1 MQRKSETG
9 DGQHEEHFILLLSLP
24 TKQGFSVF
32 ASQAPGQVRWKAL
45 LKGRYGEWEDLER
58 KGQLHLLSS
67 LLLLHTL
74 DAPSGSSSSYFHCD
88 LVVCTQ
94 FWINASLFT

>member
-1 MQRKSETG
+1 M
-9 DGQHEEHFILLLSLP
+9 
-24 TKQGFSVF
+24 F

-45 LKGRYGEWEDLER
+45 LTGRYGGWEDLEQ

-67 LLLLHTL
+67 LLLLLHTS
-74 DAPSGSSSSYFHCD
+74 DAPSESSSSYFHCD

-94 FWINASLFT
+94 FRINASLFT